1 MGAAERY
8 GILVGGGPAPGIN
21 SVIGAAT
28 IRSVL
33 DGVDV
38 LGIYDGFRTLMEGE
52 RENVESLT
60 IDKVSR
66 LHFSGGSYLRT
77 SRANPTNDPASLDR
91 VVETLHALEV
101 TGLITIGGDD
111 TAFSATKVA
120 ERAAGRVRV
129 VHVPKT
135 IDNDIAL
142 PPDCDTFGYQTARHV
157 GVRVV
162 KSLMVDAQTTSRW
175 FFAVAMGRKAGHLAL
190 GIGKAAATTITL
202 IPEEFGDGQVRLHSI
217 IDTIA
222 GSIIKRLADGRPD
235 GVAVVAEGVVL
246 GLSEGELAVLDGVE
260 RDDHGHV
267 RLAEVDVGGILKTG
281 VKARLA
287 EFGISPTIV
296 AKNIGY
302 ELRCADP
309 IPLDLEY
316 TRDLGFCA
324 SRALSEGRNSVLI
337 TMQGGSFVPVPL
349 SSLLDPETGRTGVR
363 MVDTG
368 STRYKI
374 ARRYMIRLRDMD
386 LKDAEKVSRL
396 AGVCGVSVERFV
408 AEFEHV
414 ALPPAEF

>member
-91 VVETLHALEV
+91 VVETLHALEI